1 MSESHA
7 INRLHLADMIGLR
20 IQELHSKGSLKG
32 SQPLLRIDNREQAR
46 RAPFQLDAATGKLHR
61 VGCRS
66 VSRGSRSALY
76 GVWRI
81 GKNDRPLACTR
92 CKPMSEP
99 DDKKDDPE
107 YPTDLLFG
115 VLSVVNQFGSV
126 LRERGQEYRNSQ
138 VGKLLNS
145 QIGNMYRGINE
156 RERTILNVV
165 LSSLDELASTIRNL
179 DQELQAPDAANGAS
193 ANGSGKKPN
202 GHDVK
207 AAADGHNGK
216 KAVRKKT
223 RRPAKGAEERTTKQ

>member
-1 MSESHA
+1 
-7 INRLHLADMIGLR
+7 
-20 IQELHSKGSLKG
+20 
-32 SQPLLRIDNREQAR
+32 
-46 RAPFQLDAATGKLHR
+46 
-61 VGCRS
+61 
-66 VSRGSRSALY
+66 
-76 GVWRI
+76 
-81 GKNDRPLACTR
+81 
-92 CKPMSEP
+92 MSEP

-138 VGKLLNS
+138 VGKLLNN

-165 LSSLDELASTIRNL
+165 LSSLDELANTIRNL
-179 DQELQAPDAANGAS
+179 DEDLHAPNEANG

-202 GHDVK
+202 GHGVK
-207 AAADGHNGK
+207 AAAANGHNGK